1 MKQMLIVTLAGG
13 LLLAVVYVFVVSNGE
28 QQDVVVDPVAGVA
41 ATTAPVGSAPAAD
54 GVPERAVLD
63 VSVHTIEGLRV
74 LFERAE
80 ELAMTPRPKGENAS
94 VVLVLHGPEVEFFA
108 IKNYDEYKD
117 IVDQA
122 ARLDAFDV
130 VDVKMCQTMIGER
143 GIEQDD
149 IPSFIELV
157 PYGPGEVEQLKQEG
171 YVAF

>member
-1 MKQMLIVTLAGG
+1 MKQMLVVVLAGG
-13 LLLAVVYVFVVSNGE
+13 LLLVMVYVFIVPSGE
-28 QQDVVVDPVAGVA
+28 QQGAAVDSVTGVA
-41 ATTAPVGSAPAAD
+41 ETLAPVGSTPAVD

-80 ELAMTPRPKGENAS
+80 ELAMTPRPRGENAS
-94 VVLVLHGPEVEFFA
+94 VVLVLHGPEVEFFV
-108 IKNYDEYKD
+108 IKNYDEYRD

-143 GIEQDD
+143 GIKQND

>member
-1 MKQMLIVTLAGG
+1 MKQILLVMLAGG
-13 LLLAVVYVFVVSNGE
+13 LLLVMVYVFVASNGE
-28 QQDVVVDPVAGVA
+28 QQDTVVDPVAGVA
-41 ATTAPVGSAPAAD
+41 ETLAPVGSTPAAD
-54 GVPERAVLD
+54 GVPDMAVLD
-63 VSVHTIEGLRV
+63 VSVHTIEGLRI
-74 LFERAE
+74 LFDRAE
-80 ELAMTPRPKGENAS
+80 ELAMAPRPKGEDAS

-108 IKNYDEYKD
+108 IKNYDEYRD

-130 VDVKMCQTMIGER
+130 VDVRMCQTMMGER
-143 GIEQDD
+143 GIEQND

>member
-1 MKQMLIVTLAGG
+1 MKQILVVMLAGG
-13 LLLAVVYVFVVSNGE
+13 LLLATVYLFVASNGE
-28 QQDVVVDPVAGVA
+28 QQDTVVDPVAGVA
-41 ATTAPVGSAPAAD
+41 EMLAPVEPAPADD

-80 ELAMTPRPKGENAS
+80 ELAMTPRPRGENAS
-94 VVLVLHGPEVEFFA
+94 VVLVLHGPEVEFFV

-143 GIEQDD
+143 GIEQHD
-149 IPSFIELV
+149 IPSFIEVV
-157 PYGPGEVEQLKQEG
+157 PYGPAEVERLKQEG